1 MYTDKDGT
9 LFNDIFNDDDI
20 HIKVKEP
27 MLFDLKHKIENNF

>member
-9 LFNDIFNDDDI
+9 LFNDVLYYNDI

-27 MLFDLKHKIENNF
+27 MLFDLKYKIENNF